1 MEADDLGLD
10 LDLGRGMGQLRREVS
25 TGWWRLT
32 VAVED
37 ERSWVGHLM
46 EEGLLMDSGRPWQIL
61 VGCREEMSTVWQG
74 SWEVGP
80 GPDCCSC
87 WKLDMGQIAVAAG
100 C

>member
-1 MEADDLGLD
+1 
-10 LDLGRGMGQLRREVS
+10 VS
-25 TGWWRLT
+25 VEEGGVHWV
-32 VAVED
+32 VAVDRDRED